1 MLTVLVAMS
10 IRKKGTALISEEDLH
25 KAMEKSLRRR
35 ESKSEPMKAVNDID
49 AKYKMIFDE
58 IDLDKDGFIGK
69 EEFRVCLALM
79 GQPVCE
85 ETLNIM
91 IRLGDTNG
99 DGMLDLNEF
108 IALVK
113 DPKPRV
119 QKVISERQQE
129 KEQGE
134 HKIVQYRKQASA
146 KKGAVPHAP
155 MKLVEVSQADLASMD
170 PAARR
175 LRTVEIVHA
184 LLGTETIKPRDIKV
198 LHRKFQEADS
208 KKSGKLTV
216 FQFEKIFDTYS
227 SIENRRLK
235 SNYISLLFSFCDSDN
250 SGQIDAKE
258 FIIGLCWLSEFSN
271 IEKLRFAF
279 VLFDANG
286 NGRMDREELVQLV
299 SAVNMGRDAERS
311 AVTAQV
317 DKVFRDVAPTDAWR
331 DYELSFEQLVS
342 VADKYPELFESM

>member
-1 MLTVLVAMS
+1 MS
-10 IRKKGTALISEEDLH
+10 IRKKGTAIISEEDLH

-35 ESKSEPMKAVNDID
+35 ESKSEPAKAPNIDVD
-49 AKYKMIFDE
+49 AKYKMIFHE

-79 GQPVCE
+79 GQPVSE
-85 ETLNIM
+85 ETLSIM

-99 DGMLDLNEF
+99 DGMLDLSEF
-108 IALVK
+108 ISLVK
-113 DPKPRV
+113 DPKSRV
-119 QKVISERQQE
+119 QKVILERQQE

-134 HKIVQYRKQASA
+134 HKIIQYRKQAS
-146 KKGAVPHAP
+146 KKASEPHAAV
-155 MKLVEVSQADLASMD
+155 KLAEVSQADLASMD

-184 LLGTETIKPRDIKV
+184 LLGTRTIRPRDIKV

-208 KKSGKLTV
+208 KKTGKLTV
-216 FQFEKIFDTYS
+216 FQFEKIFDAYS

-235 SNYISLLFSFCDSDN
+235 SNYISLLFAFCDSDN

-258 FIIGLCWLSEFSN
+258 FIIGLCWLSDFSN

-299 SAVNMGRDAERS
+299 AAVNMGRDSERS
-311 AVTAQV
+311 AIVTQV
-317 DKVFRDVAPTDAWR
+317 DKVFRDMAPTDAWR
-331 DYELSFEQLVS
+331 DYELSFEQLVA
-342 VADKYPELFESM
+342 VADKYPEMFESM